1 MDKRALSAITRPAL
15 TDKNKEMPLLVS
27 NMCYLATA
35 SRQEI
40 GGNDT
45 LIINF
50 FRKEEKELKPAF
62 RTFCQMDDYITQD
75 LSTDRTKWKTGAIDY
90 LTGYL
95 YWYRNSGNI
104 VIASVAERKVILD
117 FLQDFRRMHGID
129 DQQRVIPHGAT
140 IDSEVENRIDEYQ
153 GVIKEWKLQARHK
166 KEKAE
171 IDKHMEKFG
180 ELPAD
185 YEQFVKET
193 VFSSENYIFYSR
205 PKERAYC
212 TKCGHDF
219 ELRKDGL
226 YYKKIAI
233 WNDTD
238 RVKHNR
244 TVRCP
249 YCNSFLM
256 CKSEGM
262 GRQNLFAIQWSVLVQ
277 KHKDEVLVRYFRHI
291 KDFRIDFRNPQIE
304 SRERFRT
311 VHTAKK
317 SIEFEWCRF
326 KCTQNLRWCYLT
338 NKSYGCCPPSEMA
351 VPRSTVLYNTDL
363 LETVAGT
370 CMKYSAVDIYIDKV
384 VQNDQFLN
392 KPWCIDWYFNSYR
405 ENPYLEQLL
414 KIGFYKLTQAVLKD
428 PDCPKFKNGRTVLE
442 TLQVNKLQFNMLRR
456 IGDPSA
462 RDVRILRYAGEI
474 RQEDFDILRYIH
486 DDGYDRIYEKYLD
499 MRRYTTV
506 YKLKK
511 YIDKQRIFHDRDY
524 FDYIRWLEEMGYDMR
539 NEFNLYPKDFKKAHD
554 DKSKEYIRFKDK
566 QAKEDEKRFKRLLA
580 KLRKETEDVDA
591 MNLKTGG
598 MFIRLPDE
606 LDELKREGEIL
617 HHCVGTYRDRVAKG
631 DTMVFFIRLESEP
644 DQPFYTLEWKGRVIQ
659 CRGFK
664 NCDMTPEV
672 KAFVNIFQEKMM
684 EYEEK
689 PLKRRKVG

>member
-1 MDKRALSAITRPAL
+1 MDKRALSAIPRPAL

-50 FRKEEKELKPAF
+50 FREEEKELKPAL

-75 LSTDRTKWKTGAIDY
+75 LSTDRIKWKTGAIDY
-90 LTGYL
+90 LTGYR
-95 YWYRNSGNI
+95 YCHRNSGNI
-104 VIASVAERKVILD
+104 VIASVTEREVILS
-117 FLQDFRRMHGID
+117 FLQDFRQMHGID
-129 DQQRVIPHGAT
+129 DQQRVIPHGAAVDCE
-140 IDSEVENRIDEYQ
+140 IEKRIDEYQ
-153 GVIKEWKLQARHK
+153 GAIKKWKLQARHK

-171 IDKHMEKFG
+171 IDQHMEKFG

-185 YEQFVKET
+185 YEKFVKET

-219 ELRKDGL
+219 ELRKDGM
-226 YYKKIAI
+226 YHKKIAI

-238 RVKHNR
+238 QVKHNR

-249 YCNSFLM
+249 YCNSFM
-256 CKSEGM
+256 VCKSEGM

-277 KHKDEVLVRYFRHI
+277 KYGDEVLVRYFCHT
-291 KDFRIDFRNPQIE
+291 KDFRKDFRNPRIE
-304 SRERFRT
+304 SSERFRT
-311 VHTAKK
+311 IHTAEK
-317 SIEFEWCRF
+317 SIDFEWFRF
-326 KCTQNLRWCYLT
+326 KSTQDLRWCYLT
-338 NKSYGCCPPSEMA
+338 DKSYGYFQPSEMT

-370 CMKYSAVDIYIDKV
+370 CMKYSAIDIYIDKV

-405 ENPYLEQLL
+405 KNPYLEQLL

-428 PDCPKFKNGRTVLE
+428 YDCPKFKNGRTVLE
-442 TLQVNKLQFNMLRR
+442 TLQVNKLQFNMLRG
-456 IGDPSA
+456 IGDPSV
-462 RDVRILRYAGEI
+462 RDVRILQYAKEI
-474 RQEDFDILRYIH
+474 RQEDFDILRYGH
-486 DDGYDRIYEKYLD
+486 DNGYDRMCEKYLD

-539 NEFNLYPKDFKKAHD
+539 NEFNLYPKDFKKAHN
-554 DKSKEYIRFKDK
+554 DKSKEYTRFKDK

-591 MNLKTGG
+591 MDLKTYG
-598 MFIRLPDE
+598 MFIRLPKE
-606 LDELKREGEIL
+606 LDELKREGETL

-631 DTMVFFIRLESEP
+631 DTMIFFIRLESDP
-644 DQPFYTLEWKGRVIQ
+644 DQPFYTLEWKSRVVQ

-689 PLKRRKVG
+689 LLKRRKEG

>member
-1 MDKRALSAITRPAL
+1 MDKRALSAIPRPAL

-50 FRKEEKELKPAF
+50 FREEEKELKPAF

-75 LSTDRTKWKTGAIDY
+75 LSTDRIKWKTGAIDY

-95 YWYRNSGNI
+95 YWHRNSGNI
-104 VIASVAERKVILD
+104 VIASVAEREMIIS

-129 DQQRVIPHGAT
+129 DQQRVIPHDAT
-140 IDSEVENRIDEYQ
+140 VDGEIANRIDEYQ
-153 GVIKEWKLQARHK
+153 GAIKEWKLQERHK

-171 IDKHMEKFG
+171 IDQHMEKFG

-205 PKERAYC
+205 PQKRAYC

-226 YYKKIAI
+226 YHKKIAI
-233 WNDTD
+233 WNNRD
-238 RVKHNR
+238 RIKHNR
-244 TVRCP
+244 TVLCP
-249 YCNSFLM
+249 YCNSYLM

-262 GRQNLFAIQWSVLVQ
+262 GRQSLFYIEWSVLVQ
-277 KHKDEVLVRYFRHI
+277 KYKEEVLVRYFCHT
-291 KDFRIDFRNPQIE
+291 KDFRIDFHNPKIE
-304 SRERFRT
+304 SCEKFRT
-311 VHTAKK
+311 IHTAKK
-317 SIEFEWCRF
+317 SIDFEWCRF
-326 KCTQNLRWCYLT
+326 KSSAELRWCYF
-338 NKSYGCCPPSEMA
+338 KDRSYGYCRPSEIA
-351 VPRSTVLYNTDL
+351 VPRRTILYNKDL
-363 LETVAGT
+363 LETVSGT
-370 CMKYSAVDIYIDKV
+370 CMKYSAVDIFVDKV
-384 VQNDQFLN
+384 VQDSRIFN
-392 KPWCIDWYFNSYR
+392 KPWCIDWYFNEYR
-405 ENPYLEQLL
+405 EKPYLEQLL
-414 KIGFYKLTQAVLKD
+414 KIGFYRLTKAVLED
-428 PDCPKFKNGRTVLE
+428 YNCPEFKNGRTVLE
-442 TLQVNKLQFNMLRR
+442 TLQVNKLQFNMLRG

-462 RDVRILRYAGEI
+462 RDVRILQYAKEI
-474 RQEDFDILRYIH
+474 RQEDFDILRYVH
-486 DDGYDRIYEKYLD
+486 DDGYGRMYEKYLD

-554 DKSKEYIRFKDK
+554 DKSKEYTRFKDK

-591 MNLKTGG
+591 MDLKTYG
-598 MFIRLPDE
+598 MFIRLPKE
-606 LDELKREGEIL
+606 LDELKREGETL

-631 DTMVFFIRLESEP
+631 DTMIFFIRLESDP

-672 KAFVNIFQEKMM
+672 KAFVNIFQEKMV

-689 PLKRRKVG
+689 PLKRRKKG

>member
-1 MDKRALSAITRPAL
+1 MDKRALSAIPRPAL
-15 TDKNKEMPLLVS
+15 TDKNREMPLLVS

-50 FRKEEKELKPAF
+50 FREEEKELKPAF

-75 LSTDRTKWKTGAIDY
+75 LSTDRIKWKTGAIDY

-95 YWYRNSGNI
+95 YWHRNNGNI
-104 VIASVAERKVILD
+104 VIASVAEREVILS
-117 FLQDFRRMHGID
+117 FLQDFRQMHGID

-140 IDSEVENRIDEYQ
+140 VDSEVKNRIDEYQ
-153 GVIKEWKLQARHK
+153 GAIKEWKLQARHK

-171 IDKHMEKFG
+171 IDQHMEKFG
-180 ELPAD
+180 DFPAN

-212 TKCGHDF
+212 TKCEHDF
-219 ELRKDGL
+219 ELRKGGL
-226 YYKKIAI
+226 YHKKIAI
-233 WNDTD
+233 CNDTD
-238 RVKHNR
+238 QVKHNR

-249 YCNSFLM
+249 YCNSFLV

-277 KHKDEVLVRYFRHI
+277 KYGDEVLVRYFCHT
-291 KDFRIDFRNPQIE
+291 KDFRKDFRNPRIE
-304 SRERFRT
+304 SSERFRT
-311 VHTAKK
+311 VHTAEK
-317 SIEFEWCRF
+317 SIDFEWCRF
-326 KCTQNLRWCYLT
+326 KSTQDLRWCYLT
-338 NKSYGCCPPSEMA
+338 NKSYGYCPPSEMT
-351 VPRSTVLYNTDL
+351 VPRSTVLYNTNL

-392 KPWCIDWYFNSYR
+392 EPWCIDWYFNSYR
-405 ENPYLEQLL
+405 KNPYLEQLL

-428 PDCPKFKNGRTVLE
+428 HDCPKFKNGRTVLE
-442 TLQVNKLQFNMLRR
+442 TVQVNKLQFNMLRG
-456 IGDPSA
+456 IGDPSV
-462 RDVRILRYAGEI
+462 RDVRILQYAGEI
-474 RQEDFDILRYIH
+474 RKEDFDILRYIH
-486 DDGYDRIYEKYLD
+486 DDGYDRMYEKYLD

-511 YIDKQRIFHDRDY
+511 YIDKQRIIHDRDY

-554 DKSKEYIRFKDK
+554 DKSKEYTRFKDK

-591 MNLKTGG
+591 MNLKTYG
-598 MFIRLPDE
+598 MFIRLPKE
-606 LDELKREGEIL
+606 LDELKREGETL

-631 DTMVFFIRLESEP
+631 DTMIFFIRLESDP
-644 DQPFYTLEWKGRVIQ
+644 DQPFYTLEWKGRVVQ

-689 PLKRRKVG
+689 PLKRRKAG